1 MSDLA
6 AAAQPQIVRRSP
18 RWMWVMLILSLSVNL
33 LIVGI
38 VVGSIWAVQRGGYWN
53 VPTTIERNYRFMRAL
68 PEERREQIKTIFFA
82 HKPELKPYWH
92 DVREARGDIARILR
106 GETYSQAELNA
117 AMETLFQREMRAWQ
131 ASKPMLSTMLDK
143 LSVDE
148 RMHFLRVFVPYLED
162 AQSQAEV
169 RFLQKP

>member
-1 MSDLA
+1 MSDVA
-6 AAAQPQIVRRSP
+6 AGPQPQIVRRSP
-18 RWMWVMLILSLSVNL
+18 RWMWVILILSLSVNL

-38 VVGSIWAVQRGGYWN
+38 VAGSIWAVKRGGYWN
-53 VPTTIERNYRFMRAL
+53 VPTTIERNHRFMRAL
-68 PEERREQIKTIFFA
+68 PDERREQIKTIFFE
-82 HKPELKPYWH
+82 HKAELKPFWR
-92 DVREARGDIARILR
+92 DVRDARGDIARLLR
-106 GETYSQAELNA
+106 SERYSQAELDA

-131 ASKPMLSTMLDK
+131 AAKPMLNTMLDK

-169 RFLQKP
+169 RLPQ